1 MEEES
6 FTQPEIAKF
15 LITSFISIR
24 ADVDKEKKIASTY
37 HVRGLPV
44 SWFLEPNGERI
55 TSIPGYVNPEL
66 FLIILKYIAS
76 GSYKTMTLMEYK
88 KQNTK

>member
-6 FTQPEIAKF
+6 FTQPEIVKF
-15 LITSFISIR
+15 LTTDFISIR
-24 ADVDKEKKIASTY
+24 VDVDREKKIASTY

-44 SWFLEPNGERI
+44 SWFLEPNGEKI

-66 FLIILKYIAS
+66 FLIILKYITS
-76 GSYKTMTLMEYK
+76 ESYKKMTLKEFMR
-88 KQNTK
+88 